1 MAQLYGIESKNGS
14 DSKYGP
20 SYTSSV
26 SAEQV
31 QSEVTRAQRK
41 AAANRRAVVDAA
53 RVIVAESGAD
63 ALTLEA
69 VAERADVAVQTIYNR
84 VGGRSALLTAVAEQ
98 AMEESR
104 AYMDEA
110 YATPGTP
117 EERLTLAAEA
127 YARFA
132 RERPHEFRIL
142 VEPPD
147 EPTAIDRIVELTRT
161 QNAKLAAAIHDG
173 IATGDLRRDLDPD
186 DLAAVFLATINGL
199 LALAWRPGALGVTDE
214 ELDRLLATYV
224 STVADGLRVRPAG

>member
-1 MAQLYGIESKNGS
+1 MSATEAQ
-14 DSKYGP
+14 P
-20 SYTSSV
+20 
-26 SAEQV
+26 
-31 QSEVTRAQRK
+31 EVTRAQRK
-41 AAANRRAVVDAA
+41 AESNRRAVIDAA
-53 RVIVAESGAD
+53 REIVAGSGAD

-110 YATPGTP
+110 YAAPGTP
-117 EERLTLAAEA
+117 EQRLLLAAEA

-142 VEPPD
+142 AEPPD
-147 EPTAIDRIVELTRT
+147 EPTAMDRIVELTQT
-161 QNAKLAAAIHDG
+161 QNAKLASAISDG
-173 IATGDLRRDLDPD
+173 IATGDIRPDLDPD
-186 DLAAVFLATINGL
+186 DLAAVFLATVNGL
-199 LALAWRPGALGVTDE
+199 LSLAWRPGALGVTDE

-224 STVADGLRVRPAG
+224 STVADGLRVRPVT

>member
-1 MAQLYGIESKNGS
+1 MKL
-14 DSKYGP
+14 
-20 SYTSSV
+20 
-26 SAEQV
+26 
-31 QSEVTRAQRK
+31 EVTRAQRK

-53 RVIVAESGAD
+53 REIVAGSGAD

-69 VAERADVAVQTIYNR
+69 VAARADVAVQTIYNR

-104 AYMDEA
+104 VYMDEA

-117 EERLTLAAEA
+117 EERLRLAAES

-161 QNAKLAAAIHDG
+161 QNTKLAAAIRDG
-173 IATGDLRRDLDPD
+173 IATGDIRPDLDAD

-199 LALAWRPGALGVTDE
+199 LSQAWRPGALGVNGE

-224 STVADGLRVRPAG
+224 STVVDGLRGRSAD